1 MMVGWLEELNNHHDD
16 EGDSCSLSES
26 RDIVEEMAF
35 LTEHPKIL
43 TNIYDEPPCGL
54 TTQDVRNI
62 LKDKSVRTVEL
73 GFEGQAACAH
83 VGLGAFVAHDEMIVN
98 VFNAEDD
105 SISAKAVKS
114 NLEMTREEI
123 KENNLEVSKTKL
135 KELMA
140 LFELGCYKRF
150 PRRSARNPVDT
161 RWVHTWK
168 LGEDLI
174 RFIKSRITMRGF
186 KDRCEWMETFAGTA
200 SRWAQRVVNSCT
212 VQEEDFVLFSF
223 DVGSAFAK
231 GMTFEELSRL
241 TGEPLRAVEFDLASE
256 DVQILRLIP
265 GFEDFDPTT
274 ETLSMVKPIYGQK
287 DAPRAWRKKL
297 HLLLTE
303 WGMKQLYADS
313 QLYAK
318 HASKKLLCILSTHV
332 DDLKGG
338 ATKAIADD
346 LLKFIESKVGKC
358 KQQWKA
364 FTHTGI
370 EHEQTAAG
378 IYTHQTGYAATLKP
392 ISKELFNQMP
402 DEQLVNEH
410 LAGLYLSV
418 LGGVAWMILT
428 RADLAVYVQAL
439 QRRASTPRV
448 TDCKKL
454 NLVVRYAKR
463 HKVGIWYCKLKGEL
477 RLVCWSDAAFQAIP
491 EEGSGLALRG
501 CCIILTGDDPASP
514 TSQDGTCHLLEYLC
528 KRQRRVVRSTF
539 SAELNALIDAMEIAI
554 LVQMAMHQ
562 VLNGCEETATELAH
576 RMEEGLLQ
584 PSVDA
589 VVDAKAVFDAV
600 AAADACTPMECSLK
614 LHLLSL
620 RDKLMQN
627 ILRRLYWADTR
638 DMVADGMT
646 KGGVH
651 RKLLVAVSEAGK
663 LVLEHTC
670 AVCSKTTV

>member
-1 MMVGWLEELNNHHDD
+1 
-16 EGDSCSLSES
+16 
-26 RDIVEEMAF
+26 
-35 LTEHPKIL
+35 
-43 TNIYDEPPCGL
+43 
-54 TTQDVRNI
+54 
-62 LKDKSVRTVEL
+62 
-73 GFEGQAACAH
+73 
-83 VGLGAFVAHDEMIVN
+83 
-98 VFNAEDD
+98 
-105 SISAKAVKS
+105 
-114 NLEMTREEI
+114 
-123 KENNLEVSKTKL
+123 
-135 KELMA
+135 
-140 LFELGCYKRF
+140 
-150 PRRSARNPVDT
+150 
-161 RWVHTWK
+161 
-168 LGEDLI
+168 
-174 RFIKSRITMRGF
+174 
-186 KDRCEWMETFAGTA
+186 
-200 SRWAQRVVNSCT
+200 
-212 VQEEDFVLFSF
+212 
-223 DVGSAFAK
+223 
-231 GMTFEELSRL
+231 
-241 TGEPLRAVEFDLASE
+241 
-256 DVQILRLIP
+256 
-265 GFEDFDPTT
+265 
-274 ETLSMVKPIYGQK
+274 
-287 DAPRAWRKKL
+287 
-297 HLLLTE
+297 
-303 WGMKQLYADS
+303 
-313 QLYAK
+313 
-318 HASKKLLCILSTHV
+318 
-332 DDLKGG
+332 
-338 ATKAIADD
+338 
-346 LLKFIESKVGKC
+346 
-358 KQQWKA
+358 
-364 FTHTGI
+364 
-370 EHEQTAAG
+370 
-378 IYTHQTGYAATLKP
+378 
-392 ISKELFNQMP
+392 
-402 DEQLVNEH
+402 
-410 LAGLYLSV
+410 
-418 LGGVAWMILT
+418 MILT
-428 RADLAVYVQAL
+428 RADLAAYVQAL

-448 TDCKKL
+448 TDCKKF

-463 HKVGIWYCKLKGEL
+463 HKVGIWYCELKGEL

>member
-1 MMVGWLEELNNHHDD
+1 MHEPPKKGPRLEHNDRPQPAARTRTTGASSSTDRPILPLAQPEAEEEDEEDSMMVGWLEELNNHHDD

-150 PRRSARNPVDT
+150 PRRRARNRVDT

-256 DVQILRLIP
+256 DV
-265 GFEDFDPTT
+265 
-274 ETLSMVKPIYGQK
+274 
-287 DAPRAWRKKL
+287 
-297 HLLLTE
+297 
-303 WGMKQLYADS
+303 
-313 QLYAK
+313 
-318 HASKKLLCILSTHV
+318 
-332 DDLKGG
+332 
-338 ATKAIADD
+338 
-346 LLKFIESKVGKC
+346 
-358 KQQWKA
+358 
-364 FTHTGI
+364 
-370 EHEQTAAG
+370 
-378 IYTHQTGYAATLKP
+378 
-392 ISKELFNQMP
+392 
-402 DEQLVNEH
+402 
-410 LAGLYLSV
+410 
-418 LGGVAWMILT
+418 
-428 RADLAVYVQAL
+428 
-439 QRRASTPRV
+439 
-448 TDCKKL
+448 
-454 NLVVRYAKR
+454 
-463 HKVGIWYCKLKGEL
+463 
-477 RLVCWSDAAFQAIP
+477 
-491 EEGSGLALRG
+491 
-501 CCIILTGDDPASP
+501 
-514 TSQDGTCHLLEYLC
+514 
-528 KRQRRVVRSTF
+528 
-539 SAELNALIDAMEIAI
+539 
-554 LVQMAMHQ
+554 
-562 VLNGCEETATELAH
+562 
-576 RMEEGLLQ
+576 
-584 PSVDA
+584 
-589 VVDAKAVFDAV
+589 
-600 AAADACTPMECSLK
+600 
-614 LHLLSL
+614 
-620 RDKLMQN
+620 
-627 ILRRLYWADTR
+627 
-638 DMVADGMT
+638 
-646 KGGVH
+646 
-651 RKLLVAVSEAGK
+651 
-663 LVLEHTC
+663 
-670 AVCSKTTV
+670 